1 MSAASCSVAKLR
13 NEGAF
18 QETFND
24 GGGASVR
31 APVRRRSE
39 ATRTLI
45 SGRSGRPM
53 EPAREPSPR
62 FDPSRKKLKVLSW
75 NIQFAASTKHNFFYE
90 GGTAVSVPSA
100 DDVHATLDTIAA
112 TIQKEDPDIVLLQEV
127 DRGARRTWYI
137 DEHAEVRGALRT
149 LHRYDAPG
157 EFLLNRSC

>member
-1 MSAASCSVAKLR
+1 MVAKLR

-24 GGGASVR
+24 GGGVCEGPCPTSK
-31 APVRRRSE
+31 RRV
-39 ATRTLI
+39 TLI

-62 FDPSRKKLKVLSW
+62 FDPSRKKLKILSW

-137 DEHAEVRGALRT
+137 DEHAEVRAALRT
-149 LHRYDAPG
+149 LHCYDPPG

>member
-1 MSAASCSVAKLR
+1 
-13 NEGAF
+13 
-18 QETFND
+18 
-24 GGGASVR
+24 
-31 APVRRRSE
+31 
-39 ATRTLI
+39 
-45 SGRSGRPM
+45 M

-137 DEHAEVRGALRT
+137 DEHAEVRAALRT
-149 LHRYDAPG
+149 LHCYDPPG